1 MLTEGSRGGPLCLL
15 HFGSFQFLC
24 LSVCYLHEPF
34 APNNFE
40 TTWRCK
46 MEQPSFGPYTT
57 VFIRGRGSGVG
68 GSSPG
73 EQKRDHG
80 HGEGG
85 SSRGERRKYTG
96 RLDVPAKAASS
107 CKAGEALQSLA
118 WTVELLSFCMDTI
131 GSEPSANGDHAEQ
144 CLIYKVRTP
153 RTIFFRLGFTR
164 FNS

>member
-1 MLTEGSRGGPLCLL
+1 MVPFVFFILVASSSFVCPFAIFMNRSRLTTLKQRGVARWNNRVLVPIPPYSLGGRGPGVEGSSL
-15 HFGSFQFLC
+15 
-24 LSVCYLHEPF
+24 
-34 APNNFE
+34 
-40 TTWRCK
+40 
-46 MEQPSFGPYTT
+46 
-57 VFIRGRGSGVG
+57 
-68 GSSPG
+68 G
-73 EQKRDHG
+73 EHKRDHR

-85 SSRGERRKYTG
+85 SSHGERRKYT
-96 RLDVPAKAASS
+96 RHLDVPAKVASS